1 MITVDEVSSI
11 LRNLLRQVFVYNCQI
26 ENSQITP
33 EEDKD
38 IQDLPILE
46 IIENL
51 KELIYNLLQF
61 KQQMANTEI
70 DEVNKRSEQFEKML
84 QKSEAE
90 VRNHI
95 RTENQ
100 LKLVIENNQSQIE
113 ELEKQNLKSVKEV
126 KKIHD
131 RLKAMQRLKSD
142 SMLVEKIQ
150 QLEENLKD
158 KERIVGKLE
167 NEILSYKGNLA
178 RSDSDFMLVGKNN
191 EKVEEAKFRVI
202 EGFVGGNK
210 IKKFV
215 NEKPMRPL
223 RDRNVRKSAAENDLT
238 RNIIYDK
245 MLIKPEKIHFRSTS
259 ESIRPK
265 SVGRRIPS
273 R

>member
-1 MITVDEVSSI
+1 MITVDEVSNI
-11 LRNLLRQVFVYNCQI
+11 LRNLLRQAFIYNCSI
-26 ENSQITP
+26 EHSQITP

-38 IQDLPILE
+38 IEDLPVLE
-46 IIENL
+46 IIENIR
-51 KELIYNLLQF
+51 EIVHNLLRF
-61 KQQMANTEI
+61 KQQNFNADVE
-70 DEVNKRSEQFEKML
+70 EANKRSEQFEKML

-95 RTENQ
+95 RSENQ
-100 LKLVIENNQSQIE
+100 LKLIIENNQSQIE

-126 KKIHD
+126 KKMHD
-131 RLKAMQRLKSD
+131 RLKAMQKLKSD
-142 SMLVEKIQ
+142 AMLVEKIQ
-150 QLEENLKD
+150 QLEGDLRD
-158 KERIVGKLE
+158 KERVVGKLE
-167 NEILSYKGNLA
+167 KEILSFKGNLV
-178 RSDSDFMLVGKNN
+178 RN
-191 EKVEEAKFRVI
+191 ESGNLGSVKVEEKGEEAKFRVI

-223 RDRNVRKSAAENDLT
+223 RERNIRKSAAENDLT